1 MENEKEKQI
10 AQYMESLEISYQ
22 EAEQLFEDDQE
33 DYIGEDGEEM
43 TEKAKKVMR
52 TIHQAESG
60 NGRKGKK
67 VERVRKENFTKRE
80 IISEIH
86 NLLLEK
92 YGIAEITNPE
102 KYISFQ
108 IGEDKF
114 EVNLIQKRKP
124 KPKTGV

>member
-1 MENEKEKQI
+1 MEKEQQI
-10 AQYMESLEISYQ
+10 LKYMEIMEISHE

-60 NGRKGKK
+60 SGRKGKT
-67 VERVRKENFTKRE
+67 VERVRAENPIKRE
-80 IISEIH
+80 IISEIQ

-92 YGIAEITNPE
+92 YGKSEITNPE

-108 IGEDKF
+108 IGDEKY

-124 KPKTGV
+124 KPKTGA